1 MRRDGSLLKRY
12 CAGEFDQV
20 WREIR
25 SHVRIEGEFRDEV
38 MEIAEATM
46 RRVAQNADLITERLQ
61 AVGWPALSSEYQDLR
76 TPRGGRRPSC
86 GWPIPVWSRF
96 MGSRETDPHC
106 GVPQRRARC
115 HCAGGMFASRKV
127 ITNL

>member
-61 AVGWPALSSEYQDLR
+61 AVGWPALSSEHQDLR

-86 GWPIPVWSRF
+86 GWPIPVWCLVEVHGISGNRSTLWSAAAQ
-96 MGSRETDPHC
+96 GK
-106 GVPQRRARC
+106 VPLRWRYVC
-115 HCAGGMFASRKV
+115 
-127 ITNL
+127 